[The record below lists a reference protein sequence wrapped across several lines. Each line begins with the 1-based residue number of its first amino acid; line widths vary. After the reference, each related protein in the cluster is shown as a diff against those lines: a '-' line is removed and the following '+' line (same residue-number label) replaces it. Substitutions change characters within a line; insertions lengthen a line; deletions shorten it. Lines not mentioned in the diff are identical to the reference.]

1 MAINPHI
8 EAEYINIRI
17 PQQITINKL
26 LENTS
31 QQMSDKFIKY
41 SAYGNNCQNFI
52 QNILLSNNIHQGLDF
67 VKQSTEDIFKNNP
80 TLRKFSNT
88 ITDIAGRFDV
98 IKQVENCHN
107 QMDYIVIK

>member
-8 EAEYINIRI
+8 EAEYINITI

-41 SAYGNNCQNFI
+41 SAYGNNCQDFI
-52 QNILLSNNIHQGLDF
+52 QNILLSNNRL
-67 VKQSTEDIFKNNP
+67 IF
-80 TLRKFSNT
+80 RKLHKLMYLLL
-88 ITDIAGRFDV
+88 I
-98 IKQVENCHN
+98 
-107 QMDYIVIK
+107 